1 MHKYKAIISCWILLH
16 YSKEMINLDSV
27 LIVQAKPV
35 VLPLSSNY
43 LNKKIIS
50 VRSCALSCKVK
61 VSDERFCHTNNTG
74 KLKFKSFGRKYFCI
88 RTIKTSKKAIWMN
101 ILLSLMCFEL
111 KYNYF

>member
-1 MHKYKAIISCWILLH
+1 MHKYKAIISCCFLLH
-16 YSKEMINLDSV
+16 YSIEIINLDTV

-43 LNKKIIS
+43 LNKKNKLT
-50 VRSCALSCKVK
+50 RSCALSCKVK
-61 VSDERFCHTNNTG
+61 VSYERFCSTNNTG
-74 KLKFKSFGRKYFCI
+74 KLKLKSFGRKYFCF